1 MQKPMKTIIL
11 IVASFKVSNVEET
24 IVEFREKVKDF
35 VGRRFVIDNGTGM
48 PSLTV
53 TGIISRDEKNSITEK
68 AKEKSL
74 SVVFVETEYNV
85 LSGSTVLL

>member
-1 MQKPMKTIIL
+1 MKTIIL

-35 VGRRFVIDNGTGM
+35 VGRRFVIGNETGM
-48 PSLTV
+48 PTLTV
-53 TGIISRDEKNSITEK
+53 TGIISRDEKNRIAEK

>member
-1 MQKPMKTIIL
+1 MKTIII
-11 IVASFKVSNVEET
+11 IVASFKITNVEET
-24 IVEFREKVKDF
+24 IVEFREKIKDF

-48 PSLTV
+48 PTLTV
-53 TGIISRDEKNSITEK
+53 TGIISKGEKSHIAEQ

>member
-1 MQKPMKTIIL
+1 MKTIIL
-11 IVASFKVSNVEET
+11 IVASFKVENVEDT

-35 VGRRFVIDNGTGM
+35 VGRRFVISNETGM
-48 PSLTV
+48 PTLTV
-53 TGIISRDEKNSITEK
+53 TGIISRDEKNRIAEK

>member
-1 MQKPMKTIIL
+1 MKTIIL
-11 IVASFKVSNVEET
+11 IVASFKVENVEET

-35 VGRRFVIDNGTGM
+35 VGRRFIIGNETDM
-48 PSLTV
+48 PTLTV

-74 SVVFVETEYNV
+74 SVVFVETEYNI

>member
-1 MQKPMKTIIL
+1 MKTIIL
-11 IVASFKVSNVEET
+11 IVASFKVTNVEET

-35 VGRRFVIDNGTGM
+35 VGRRFVIGNETGM
-48 PSLTV
+48 PTLTV
-53 TGIISRDEKNSITEK
+53 TGIISRDEKNRITEK

-74 SVVFVETEYNV
+74 SVVFVETEYNI

>member
-1 MQKPMKTIIL
+1 MKTIIL

-35 VGRRFVIDNGTGM
+35 VGRRFVIGNETGM
-48 PSLTV
+48 PTLTV
-53 TGIISRDEKNSITEK
+53 TGIISRDEKNKITEK